1 MTRFRLRTS
10 LITKTG
16 QRDNLFK
23 ILVEASKLFENF
35 GGCKIFNV
43 TFSFEEPNLVFIYEE
58 WSDECAY
65 RSSLCIG
72 ITKELILRAKPMISG
87 MVRTRTLTVL

>member
-1 MTRFRLRTS
+1 MNKFRLRTS
-10 LITKTG
+10 LISKPG

-23 ILVEASKLFENF
+23 VLFEASKLIENF
-35 GGCKIFNV
+35 SGCKIFDV
-43 TFSFEEPNLVFIYEE
+43 TFSIEEPNLVFIYEE
-58 WSDECAY
+58 WTDESTY

-87 MVRTRTLTVL
+87 MVRTRALTVH